1 MAGYTGS
8 VLAAERRRLVMRA
21 VGAAQAVT
29 VAGLADRLHVSPMT
43 IRRDL
48 ETLAGQGKLTRVHG
62 GAVPVGSA
70 PQTAFSRASFSENA
84 YHRLP
89 EKDRIGAAAAELV
102 HDGETILVDVGTTTL
117 QLAHHLRGRSLTVIT
132 TNLAAYAELLP
143 TESVQLILL
152 GGVVDR
158 HYRSLAG
165 FLAEEALRHVRA
177 DRLFLSASA
186 VRGSDLS
193 VLDDTAVDLRI
204 KRSMIA
210 AASQVVLLADAE
222 KFAQMRPVRVCGPD
236 ELDILITD
244 ASAPA
249 DVLSAFEA
257 AGVRV
262 IRA

>member
-1 MAGYTGS
+1 M
-8 VLAAERRRLVMRA
+8 LRA
-21 VGAAQAVT
+21 VGADQAVT
-29 VAGLADRLHVSPMT
+29 VAGLADRLNVSPMT

-62 GAVPVGSA
+62 GAVPVGG
-70 PQTAFSRASFSENA
+70 AFHAAVKWASFNENA
-84 YHRLP
+84 AHRMH
-89 EKDRIGAAAAELV
+89 EKDRIGAAAADLV
-102 HDGETILVDVGTTTL
+102 HDGETILIDVGTTTL
-117 QLAHHLRGRSLTVIT
+117 HLARHLRSRSLTVIT
-132 TNLAAYAELLP
+132 TNLAAYEELLP
-143 TESVQLILL
+143 IEGVQLILL
-152 GGVVDR
+152 GGIVNR
-158 HYRSLAG
+158 HYRALAG
-165 FLAEEALRHVRA
+165 FLAEEALQHVRA

-210 AASQVVLLADAE
+210 AATQVVLLADAE
-222 KFAQMRPVRVCGPD
+222 KFTYTRPVRVCGAD
-236 ELDILITD
+236 ELDVVVTD
-244 ASAPA
+244 AGAPE

>member
-1 MAGYTGS
+1 MAGYTCS
-8 VLAAERRRLVMRA
+8 VLAAERHRLVLRA
-21 VGAAQAVT
+21 VGANQAVT
-29 VAGLADRLHVSPMT
+29 VAGLADRLNVSPMT

-62 GAVPVGSA
+62 GAVPVGA
-70 PQTAFSRASFSENA
+70 ALQAVLNRASFSENTF
-84 YHRLP
+84 HRLP
-89 EKDRIGAAAAELV
+89 EKDRIGVAAAALV

-117 QLAHHLRGRSLTVIT
+117 RLAHHLRGRALTVIT
-132 TNLAAYAELLP
+132 TNLAAYEELLP
-143 TESVQLILL
+143 TEGIQILLL

-222 KFAQMRPVRVCGPD
+222 KFSQMRPVRVCGPD
-236 ELDILITD
+236 ELDVLVTD
-244 ASAPA
+244 SSAPE

>member
-1 MAGYTGS
+1 
-8 VLAAERRRLVMRA
+8 VLAAERRRLVLRA
-21 VGAAQAVT
+21 VGASQAVT
-29 VAGLADRLHVSPMT
+29 VAGLADRLNVSLMT

-62 GAVPVGSA
+62 GAVPVSA
-70 PQTAFSRASFSENA
+70 APSAVVNRASFGENA
-84 YHRLP
+84 LHRLP
-89 EKDRIGAAAAELV
+89 EKDRIGVAAAGLV

-117 QLAHHLRGRSLTVIT
+117 QLAHHLHGRSVTVIT
-132 TNLAAYAELLP
+132 TNLAAYEELLP
-143 TESVQLILL
+143 AEGIQLILL

-193 VLDDTAVDLRI
+193 VLDDTAVDLRS

-222 KFAQMRPVRVCGPD
+222 KFSQTRPVRVCGPD
-236 ELDILITD
+236 ELDVLVTD
-244 ASAPA
+244 ASAPEE
-249 DVLSAFEA
+249 VLSAFET

>member
-1 MAGYTGS
+1 VAAYTCG
-8 VLAAERRRLVMRA
+8 VLAAERRRLVLRA
-21 VGAAQAVT
+21 VGASQAVT
-29 VAGLADRLHVSPMT
+29 VAGLADRLNVSPMT

-62 GAVPVGSA
+62 GAVPVGA
-70 PQTAFSRASFSENA
+70 TLPAAFNPASFGENVA
-84 YHRLP
+84 HRLH
-89 EKDRIGAAAAELV
+89 EKDRIGRAAAALV
-102 HDGETILVDVGTTTL
+102 HDGETILIDVGTTTL
-117 QLAHHLRGRSLTVIT
+117 QLAHHLHGRSLTVIT
-132 TNLAAYAELLP
+132 SNLAAYEELLP
-143 TESVQLILL
+143 DESIQLILL

-186 VRGSDLS
+186 IRGGDLS
-193 VLDDTAVDLRI
+193 VLDDTAVDVRI

-210 AASQVVLLADAE
+210 AASQVVLVADAE
-222 KFAQMRPVRVCGPD
+222 KFSQTRPVRVCGPD
-236 ELDILITD
+236 ELDVLITD
-244 ASAPA
+244 ASAPEA
-249 DVLSAFEA
+249 VLSAFET